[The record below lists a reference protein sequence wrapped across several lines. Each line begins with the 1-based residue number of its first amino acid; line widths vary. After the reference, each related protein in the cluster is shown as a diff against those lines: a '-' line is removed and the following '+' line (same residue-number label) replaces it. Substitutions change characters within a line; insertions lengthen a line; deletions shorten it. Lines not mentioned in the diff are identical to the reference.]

1 MVPQDHASRTL
12 AQQSLEARLGEL
24 PRKTPIGVP
33 PDTPLSTALAAM
45 RHHRVGSLLV
55 IDEES
60 GVPLGILTRYDVIDR
75 ITLPQLPLSTPISQV
90 MSAPV
95 STLTAQHT
103 VHDAALLMSR
113 MGIRHIPVMEGS
125 HVVSLVSERDVFALQ
140 RMSLRQISSA
150 IRGATDLA
158 TLVESAKEIR
168 RFAQDLLLHG
178 IGARQL
184 TQLISHL
191 NDVLTERLVHLMAV
205 EAGVDM
211 ERACWLALGSEG
223 RSEQTLATDQDNGLV
238 FESEDPGADRPR
250 WLAFGRRVN
259 EALDACGY
267 PLCRGKVMAGE
278 PPCCLTPAEWIAR
291 FRHWMEHGAPAD
303 LLASCI
309 YFDFRG
315 IAGRLSLAVPMREWI
330 TREAMGLPRFLKQ
343 MAENALANEPPLG
356 WLGGIDSQKVD
367 GRPMLDLKLHGAM
380 LFVDAARLY
389 ALRVGSPYTNTR
401 ERLQAV
407 GLALGVP
414 AQESEA
420 WVGAFEVVQTMRL
433 RTQLQ
438 RDGVSGN
445 PNLIDLRSLNDMD
458 HRMLRESLRV
468 AKRLQQRMEL
478 DYRR

>member
-1 MVPQDHASRTL
+1 VPLDHASRTL

-33 PDTPLSTALAAM
+33 PDTPLSVALATM

-55 IDEES
+55 QDER
-60 GVPLGILTRYDVIDR
+60 GAPVGILTRYDVIDR
-75 ITLPQLPLSTPISQV
+75 ITLPQLPLSTPVSQV
-90 MSAPV
+90 MSSPV
-95 STLTAQHT
+95 CTLTARHT

-113 MGIRHIPVMEGS
+113 KGIRHVPVMEGAR
-125 HVVSLVSERDVFALQ
+125 VVSLVSERDVFALQ

-150 IRGATDLA
+150 MRGATDLP

-168 RFAQDLLLHG
+168 RFAQDLLVHG
-178 IGARQL
+178 VGARQL

-191 NDVLTERLVHLMAV
+191 NDVLTVRLVHLMAG
-205 EAGVDM
+205 ESGVDM
-211 ERACWLALGSEG
+211 GRACWLALGSEG

-238 FESEDPGADRPR
+238 FESDDPEADRPR

-278 PPCCLTPAEWIAR
+278 PQCCLTPAEWIAR

-315 IAGRLSLAVPMREWI
+315 IAGHLPMALPLREWI
-330 TREAMGLPRFLKQ
+330 THEAAKLPRFLKQ
-343 MAENALANEPPLG
+343 MAENALANEVPLN
-356 WLGGIDSQKVD
+356 WLGGIDTRKVD
-367 GRPMLDLKLHGAM
+367 GHNVLDLKLHGAM

-407 GLALGVP
+407 GLALEVP
-414 AQESEA
+414 PQESES
-420 WVGAFEVVQTMRL
+420 WVGAFEVVQTLRL
-433 RTQLQ
+433 RAQLQ
-438 RDGVSGN
+438 RDGASGN
-445 PNLIDLRSLNDMD
+445 PNLIDVDRLSDMD
-458 HRMLRESLRV
+458 RRMLRESLRV

>member
-1 MVPQDHASRTL
+1 MEHASRTL

-45 RHHRVGSLLV
+45 RRQRVGSLLV
-55 IDEES
+55 LDDS
-60 GVPLGILTRYDVIDR
+60 GAPVGILTRYDIIDR

-95 STLTAQHT
+95 STLTAGHT

-113 MGIRHIPVMEGS
+113 SGIRHVPVMEGS
-125 HVVSLVSERDVFALQ
+125 HVVSVVSERDVFALQ

-150 IRGATDLA
+150 IRASTDIA
-158 TLVESAKEIR
+158 TLVEAAMEIR
-168 RFAQDLLLHG
+168 RFAYDLHLHG

-191 NDVLTERLVHLMAV
+191 NDVLTERLVHLIAG

-211 ERACWLALGSEG
+211 GRACWLALGSEG

-238 FESEDPGADRPR
+238 FETDDPAADRPR

-278 PPCCLTPAEWIAR
+278 AQCCMTPAEWIAR
-291 FRHWMEHGAPAD
+291 FQHWMEHGAPAD

-315 IAGRLSLAVPMREWI
+315 IAGRLSLALPMREWI
-330 TREAMGLPRFLKQ
+330 TREAVGLPRFLKQ

-389 ALRVGSPYTNTR
+389 ALRVGSPYTNTV

-414 AQESEA
+414 AQESES
-420 WVGAFEVVQTMRL
+420 WVGAFEVVQMLRL

-445 PNLIDLRSLNDMD
+445 PNHIDLSRLNDMD
-458 HRMLRESLRV
+458 HRMLKESLRV